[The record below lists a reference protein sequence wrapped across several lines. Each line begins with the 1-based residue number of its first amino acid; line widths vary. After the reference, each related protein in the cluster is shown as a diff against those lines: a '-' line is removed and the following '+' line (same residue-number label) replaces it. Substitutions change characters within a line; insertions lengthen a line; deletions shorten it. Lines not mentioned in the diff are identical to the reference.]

1 MSRMRTGRLLVS
13 ACALACGL
21 AAASLS
27 GVAGSATSSDGHE
40 GGTATAA
47 AIATP
52 ADDSLPVMP
61 PQEQF
66 PGTRPPLTKKE
77 RAAAQKTQHIVV
89 IYMQNN
95 SFDKL
100 YGRWG
105 SVGGEQ
111 VDGVANAAPRTWR
124 QVNQEGDRIRC
135 ALINDVNLAPGRLA
149 GPSTCGDRTGVAS
162 NLYPRFG
169 SAFRM
174 KPFLLNEA
182 LPASA
187 VTCPFPGNFPP
198 NGTPVNSSPAM
209 AGGCTQDIVHQFYQE
224 QYQHNGG
231 KQNRYATGSNAA
243 GLVMG
248 QYDTKSLRVYEYL
261 MGKGAPRFAVAD
273 RFFAGVFGGS
283 FINGVWVSSATVP
296 IWPDAPASLYS
307 VLDRNGMPVTQTP
320 KSSSSLGQYN
330 LYKSPDPNGLVN
342 GVLTQAC
349 GPSARAGHLCG
360 DYVVNTPFSVQW
372 PYPATSSPATR
383 MPLLTYDTLGDR
395 LNEAG
400 IDWAWYSGGW
410 TNAVGRVGDPGWTN
424 GSGPVTRSYTASDGS
439 LVVNDQGCPD
449 PTSSAMTTWPQ
460 CPDGSFQYHHQ
471 TYNYFYNW
479 STATEE
485 TRENREDQLLDTEE
499 WWPLTQGSTC
509 RLKPVSYVQSLGKL
523 NQHPG
528 YSSAYI
534 GDEQVAMALRSIY
547 EGPCAQDTLTIVTY
561 DEFGGAWDH
570 VPPPGLG
577 KATPGAHD
585 EFGPGTR
592 VPSLIVSNL
601 LPRTGVD
608 STTYDLASVVGT
620 ILAKYGLAPVNSR
633 DTEQATLWTAWS
645 ELAAAP

>member
-1 MSRMRTGRLLVS
+1 MPRSHGRRWLAGAS
-13 ACALACGL
+13 ALACGL
-21 AAASLS
+21 AALS
-27 GVAGSATSSDGHE
+27 IAGIAESADVPATSPP
-40 GGTATAA
+40 ATAQDA
-47 AIATP
+47 
-52 ADDSLPVMP
+52 LPVMP
-61 PQEQF
+61 DQEQF
-66 PGTRPPLTKKE
+66 PGDRPPLTKKE
-77 RAAAQKTQHIVV
+77 RAAARAHKHIVV

-105 SVGGEQ
+105 TVGGEQ
-111 VDGVANAAPRTWR
+111 VDGVANAPKETWR
-124 QVNQEGDRIRC
+124 QVNQDGERIRC

-149 GPSTCGDRTGVAS
+149 GPATCNDRTGVEKG
-162 NLYPRFG
+162 LYPRFG

-174 KPFLLNEA
+174 KPFLLNDA

-198 NGTPVNSSPAM
+198 NGALVNSSDAM

-224 QYQHNGG
+224 QYQLNGG
-231 KQNRYATGSNAA
+231 QQNRYATGSNAA
-243 GLVMG
+243 GLVLG
-248 QYDTKSLRVYEYL
+248 QYDTKSMRVYEYL
-261 MGKGAPRFAVAD
+261 MGKDAPRFAVAD
-273 RFFAGVFGGS
+273 RFFSGVFGGS

-320 KSSSSLGQYN
+320 KSSASLGQYN
-330 LYKSPDPNGLVN
+330 LYKSPDPEGLVN
-342 GVLTQAC
+342 SVLTQAC
-349 GPSARAGHLCG
+349 GPQARPGHLCG

-372 PYPATSSPATR
+372 PFLPTSNPATR

-395 LNEAG
+395 LNDADV
-400 IDWAWYSGGW
+400 DWAWYSGGW
-410 TNAVGRVGDPGWTN
+410 SNAEGRTGDPGWTN
-424 GSGPVTRSYTASDGS
+424 GSGPVTRSYPAPDGTV
-439 LVVNDQGCPD
+439 VVNEQGCPD
-449 PTSSAMTTWPQ
+449 PTSNPMTTWPQ

-485 TRENREDQLLDTEE
+485 TRANREDQLRDVDE
-499 WWPLTQGSTC
+499 WWDLTQGSTC

-528 YSSAYI
+528 YSSSYI

-547 EGPCAQDTLTIVTY
+547 GGPCAQDTLTIVTY

-570 VPPPGLG
+570 VPPPGQG
-577 KATPGAHD
+577 DATPGAHD

-592 VPSLIVSNL
+592 IPSLIVSNL
-601 LPRTGVD
+601 LPRSGVD
-608 STTYDLASVVGT
+608 STTYDLSSVIGT
-620 ILAKYGLAPVNSR
+620 ILAKYGLEPLNSR
-633 DTEQATLWTAWS
+633 DTEQATVWTAWS
-645 ELAAAP
+645 ELSAAP